1 MSLCLFFLPTILIT
15 SGVSL
20 CLPNLDPISLS
31 PILGNFQQWKLTHYV
46 YHGCLQFFATHTH
59 THTEHWPPFSLCWA
73 LQCYLLT
80 QKANEKIPD
89 HYIILWNMTVFLPL
103 SQSSDFSDI
112 TNWPTPGELAKEVW
126 YVWMQL
132 LLQAMGA
139 CFLVLLL
146 AASKIDLFFQF
157 LLTRWSARSIL
168 KCSGCSFAEGWC
180 RFLKR
185 GCLIK
190 CKKVFW
196 FWSHMVRCLI
206 GGGYSEPDKAET
218 GLQLTVKIFKLTS
231 SSSKNYFRFCKVQ
244 ATAVKI

>member
-1 MSLCLFFLPTILIT
+1 MEFSAVEIDSLCLSRL
-15 SGVSL
+15 
-20 CLPNLDPISLS
+20 
-31 PILGNFQQWKLTHYV
+31 
-46 YHGCLQFFATHTH
+46 FAVFPA
-59 THTEHWPPFSLCWA
+59 HTEHWPPFSLCWA

-89 HYIILWNMTVFLPL
+89 HYIILWNLTVFLPL

-132 LLQAMGA
+132 LLQAMRA

-146 AASKIDLFFQF
+146 AASKMDLFFQF

-196 FWSHMVRCLI
+196 FWSHMVRCVMGGIIQNLI
-206 GGGYSEPDKAET
+206 KLKQVFSWLWKFLNSPQV
-218 GLQLTVKIFKLTS
+218 LLTTTS
-231 SSSKNYFRFCKVQ
+231 GFVRYRRQRWKYN
-244 ATAVKI
+244 